1 MCVWK
6 GSRAHTRGAR
16 GQVGGELIH
25 CGPPVSRFHEPQ
37 HPDFVRMNSSIGFD
51 RRLWPQDVAQ
61 SRAHAG
67 MLAARG
73 IISEQDRDALFRG
86 LEEVERELE
95 HGQFVFS
102 PEDEDIHMAIERHLT
117 ELVGPVGGKLHTA
130 RSRNDQVATDLVI
143 YTRERARE
151 AQEAT
156 GRLMSVLIE
165 RAEQHLDWALPGYT
179 HLQRAQ
185 PVYLSHHL
193 LAYFW
198 MLARDRERFAFAE
211 RQCSL
216 LPLGAGALAGV
227 NFDTDRELVA
237 RELGF
242 SGPAP
247 NSIDAVSNR
256 DFALDYLSAAS
267 TCATHLSRLG
277 AELVLWSS
285 AEFGFCELPDAWSAG
300 SSIMPQKKNPDAA
313 ELLRAKAPRVV
324 AHLGALHGVMHGLPL
339 TYNKDLQEDKEHLFD
354 AVDTLELALAAAHG
368 MVAGVSFQRERLEQ
382 AAGDELIAATDVAD
396 LLVRRGMPFRQAH
409 GVVAALVRVAVDGG
423 KQLSELT
430 PEELRAQS
438 ELLDDEYYKVLA
450 RDSWLESKVSMG
462 GTALPRVRE
471 QLQLARAV
479 LADEPRG

>member
-1 MCVWK
+1 M
-6 GSRAHTRGAR
+6 
-16 GQVGGELIH
+16 
-25 CGPPVSRFHEPQ
+25 SRFHEPQ
-37 HPDFVRMNSSIGFD
+37 HPTFVRMNTSIGFD
-51 RRLWPQDVAQ
+51 QRLWPQDIAQ
-61 SRAHAG
+61 SRAHVG
-67 MLAARG
+67 MLAAVG
-73 IISEQDRDALFRG
+73 IISVEDRDALLSG
-86 LEEVERELE
+86 LDQVTRELE
-95 HGQFVFS
+95 DGSFVIVAAGDAANGGAV
-102 PEDEDIHMAIERHLT
+102 PDEDVHMAIERRLIELT
-117 ELVGPVGGKLHTA
+117 GPVGGKLHTA
-130 RSRNDQVATDLVI
+130 RSRNDQVATDLVLF
-143 YTRERARE
+143 TRACARE
-151 AQEAT
+151 AQTAT
-156 GRLMSVLIE
+156 TRLMGALLE
-165 RAEQHLDWALPGYT
+165 RAEQHLDWPLPGYT

-198 MLARDRERFAFAE
+198 MLERDRQRFAFAE
-211 RQCSL
+211 RQCAR

-227 NFDTDRELVA
+227 NFDTDREMVA
-237 RELGF
+237 RELDF
-242 SGPAP
+242 EEPAP

-256 DFALDYLSAAS
+256 DFVLDYLNAAA

-324 AHLGALHGVMHGLPL
+324 AHLGGLHGVLHGLPL

-368 MVAGVSFQRERLEQ
+368 MVSGVRFNRERLVQ

-396 LLVRRGMPFRQAH
+396 LLVRRGLPFREAH
-409 GVVAALVRVAVDGG
+409 GVVAGLVRLAVDSAR
-423 KQLSELT
+423 QLSELT
-430 PEELRAQS
+430 PEELVAQS
-438 ELLDDEYYKVLA
+438 ELLDTREGAGEYYKVLA

-471 QLQLARAV
+471 QIELARAV
-479 LADEPRG
+479 LADGPRD